1 MAHTSLEGRRAPAQS
16 ALPGTGE
23 SPAVLVRCMVLLHL
37 GFIGAS
43 IVAIGIADLI
53 ASTYGIWFPMLAI
66 IGGATACFMLWRAA
80 GRLLVRHA
88 FGGDEHAARMP
99 DRRERLLSYPVA
111 R

>member
-1 MAHTSLEGRRAPAQS
+1 MAHTSLEGRRAPAQR
-16 ALPGTGE
+16 ALRGAGE
-23 SPAVLVRCMVLLHL
+23 RAVLVRCMVLLHL
-37 GFIGAS
+37 GLVGAS

-66 IGGATACFMLWRAA
+66 IGGGTACFMLWRAA

-88 FGGDEHAARMP
+88 FGPDEHAARMP